1 MFTHCLRRHE
11 KRSYA
16 ICVTPWFSVWTSL
29 GLNQGPPDYE
39 PQKAIFYDI
48 SWYVT
53 ILMVN
58 ELYFCDFYRNSQ
70 NTPDWNKKFT
80 HCLRRRDFCL
90 FSQIYK
96 THRLTCYH
104 LFIRGIITKSLFY
117 LLCLRNVYALFTQKF
132 ESKHLYINAFRWLLI
147 FAFTLLKAFLLKI
160 AFLK

>member
-1 MFTHCLRRHE
+1 MKKTATWISSKLLIFL
-11 KRSYA
+11 
-16 ICVTPWFSVWTSL
+16 WTSL